1 MQIYVQ
7 QKALGKRKPLAKI
20 PMEIPDSAKLETAA
34 DFLREIVLLEVQ
46 KYNAKE
52 PGESLLPFLTE
63 AEISAQAEAGKV
75 GFGTIYNEK
84 KADPEKAVQNALQCF
99 ADGLVRV
106 FQNEQEIKTKEEPIA
121 LKEGDVFTFIRMTF
135 LTGRLW

>member
-7 QKALGKRKPLAKI
+7 QKTLGKKKPLAKV
-20 PMEIPDSAKLETAA
+20 PLELPDSMETVT

-46 KYNAKE
+46 KYNEKE

-63 AEISAQAEAGKV
+63 EEIHSQAEAGKV
-75 GFGTIYNEK
+75 GFGAIYNEK

-99 ADGLVRV
+99 ADGLVRI
-106 FQNEQEIKTKEEPIA
+106 FQNEKEIKAEEERIE
-121 LKEGDVFTFIRMTF
+121 LKEGDTFTFIRMIF
-135 LTGRLW
+135 LAGRLW